1 MNRIIISMI
10 AVLFVAGS
18 LGFAEDKFIVSGELV
33 YATEADIYVC
43 LYNQQTF
50 PDWKKTMPPGHY
62 TQKVKADSSGK
73 GSFSFTNVP
82 AEEYLI
88 LAFVDANNN
97 GRLDCSA
104 WGFPE
109 EPTLF
114 YKPKLTTGPVAN
126 WHDQKFEVVQNVS
139 GIILK

>member
-50 PDWKKTMPPGHY
+50 SDWKKSMPPGHY
-62 TQKVKADSSGK
+62 TLKVKADSSGK
-73 GSFSFTNVP
+73 GSFSFINVP
-82 AEEYLI
+82 AGEYLI
-88 LAFVDANNN
+88 IAFVDANNN
-97 GRLDCSA
+97 GRLDCST
-104 WGFPE
+104 WGFVE

-114 YKPKLTTGPVAN
+114 YKPNLIPGAGTN
-126 WHDQKFEVVQNVS
+126 WHDQKFGVVQNVN